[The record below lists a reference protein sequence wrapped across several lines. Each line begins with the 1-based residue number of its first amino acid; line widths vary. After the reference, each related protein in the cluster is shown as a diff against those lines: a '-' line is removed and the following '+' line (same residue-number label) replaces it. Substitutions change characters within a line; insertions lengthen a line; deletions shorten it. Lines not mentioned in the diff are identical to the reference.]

1 MGKLRLKIN
10 RKNLLYDI
18 SIVNWIFYSMIVGS
32 TNFQIPNI
40 LAQMWQMTSLLL
52 LFLSVVLYT
61 FLKTKILHKK
71 IHQIFPLVYLLLI
84 FIGILVMYKSEYPP
98 LLAWILM
105 TIASVGVSQAHI
117 VKLFYWSHII
127 LLGIVVGCALMGFIS
142 ISEMNVVSGSSQR
155 YGYGFTHPNVLGM
168 IILVIVICW
177 CYLHWGSI
185 KLTDIIFIA
194 AVSYVTMMITDSAS
208 SLICTIFMMGIT
220 LAEQLLNKR
229 GRIRIWYVVVTI
241 LLFVGPLASYYL
253 MTQYTPANVVLLAID
268 LFTTGRIRMMNAFYV
283 KYGISMY
290 GQEVFFDYET
300 RSNLLFALDNSYAYI
315 LIRFGVVMF
324 VLYLLGLLRVI
335 VKASKNNDSRLVIC
349 LLTFVLY
356 GLFETYFM
364 RGQNNFTLLMMA
376 SVTFEQFRTGSLLSK
391 NWRRLKNS
399 GE

>member
-1 MGKLRLKIN
+1 
-10 RKNLLYDI
+10 
-18 SIVNWIFYSMIVGS
+18 
-32 TNFQIPNI
+32 
-40 LAQMWQMTSLLL
+40 
-52 LFLSVVLYT
+52 
-61 FLKTKILHKK
+61 
-71 IHQIFPLVYLLLI
+71 
-84 FIGILVMYKSEYPP
+84 MYKSEYPP